1 MKGFRFLV
9 WGLDARGGGRGRAFN
24 GFHLGFEE
32 GVDLPRVSE
41 GFQKGFR
48 VSCAKGLRV
57 WRLETKS
64 PTSSNKTYNP

>member
-41 GFQKGFR
+41 GFQRVLGFR
-48 VSCAKGLRV
+48 VRRV
-57 WRLETKS
+57 
-64 PTSSNKTYNP
+64 